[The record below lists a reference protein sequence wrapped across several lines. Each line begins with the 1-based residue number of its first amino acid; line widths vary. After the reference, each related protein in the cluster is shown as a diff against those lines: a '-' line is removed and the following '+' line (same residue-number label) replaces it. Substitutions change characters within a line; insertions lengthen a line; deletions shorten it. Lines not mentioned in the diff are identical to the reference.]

1 MKPANGNGS
10 ESLVKRIEV
19 TQPNGEVV
27 IKHITYYSDLLAA
40 AHEAGIKSLTTEAV
54 QLPSEVNGNTAV
66 VKAVIETGRGSFCAL
81 GDASPENVEAE
92 FLPHL
97 IRVAETRAK
106 ARALRDALNIGV
118 VAYEEIS
125 GRIGT
130 GERVANNDATKS
142 TQPQPAPAQPPAK
155 QRTASPANEFWS
167 DNQRRLIFRLLS
179 KRGLEGEALQRH
191 LRETFNVSDLRH
203 VKRKAASDYID
214 KLMSDNGAGRTEAAH
229 A

>member
-1 MKPANGNGS
+1 MKDSNHEHS
-10 ESLVKRIEV
+10 SIIKRIE
-19 TQPNGEVV
+19 TINEKGEVV
-27 IKHITYYSDLLAA
+27 VKYITYYADLLAA
-40 AHEAGIKSLTTEAV
+40 AHEAGIKSLVTEAV
-54 QLPSEVNGNTAV
+54 QLPSEANGHSAV

-92 FLPHL
+92 FLPHV

-118 VAYEEIS
+118 VAFEEIS
-125 GRIGT
+125 GRIGSEHAPT
-130 GERVANNDATKS
+130 NDAEKPAQTK
-142 TQPQPAPAQPPAK
+142 PAPAQ
-155 QRTASPANEFWS
+155 ASDKPRAATPSNEFWS

-191 LRETFNVSDLRH
+191 LRESFNVSDLRH

-214 KLMSDNGAGRTEAAH
+214 KLMSDNGTGRTEAAH

>member
-1 MKPANGNGS
+1 MKDSNNEHS
-10 ESLVKRIEV
+10 SIIKRVEFINEK
-19 TQPNGEVV
+19 GEVV
-27 IKHITYYSDLLAA
+27 VKHITYYADLLAA

-54 QLPSEVNGNTAV
+54 QLPSEANGHSAV

-92 FLPHL
+92 FLPHV

-118 VAYEEIS
+118 VAFEEIS
-125 GRIGT
+125 GRIGS
-130 GERVANNDATKS
+130 ERATSNGAVKS
-142 TQPQPAPAQPPAK
+142 AQPQAAPAQASDKPRA
-155 QRTASPANEFWS
+155 ASPVNEFWS

-214 KLMSDNGAGRTEAAH
+214 KLMSDNGAGRAEAAH